1 MGGELGEFDLVRG
14 SHLNLERGGEF
25 ASLIITKIVTWLI
38 VFILVIL
45 QSRYQEKLKIV
56 PLTNYN

>member
-14 SHLNLERGGEF
+14 SHLNLERVEEF
-25 ASLIITKIVTWLI
+25 ASMIITKIVTWLI

-45 QSRYQEKLKIV
+45 QSRYREKLKIV
-56 PLTNYN
+56 PLTN

>member
-14 SHLNLERGGEF
+14 SHPNLERVEGF
-25 ASLIITKIVTWLI
+25 ASMIITKIVRWLI

-45 QSRYQEKLKIV
+45 QSRYREKLKIV
-56 PLTNYN
+56 PLTN